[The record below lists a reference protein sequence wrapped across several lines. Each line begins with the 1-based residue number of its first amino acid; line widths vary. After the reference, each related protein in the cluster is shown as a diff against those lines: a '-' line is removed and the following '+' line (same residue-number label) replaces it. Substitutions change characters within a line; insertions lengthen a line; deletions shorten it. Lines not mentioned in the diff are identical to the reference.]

1 MFGIGGFELFLILLF
16 GFLIFGPEKLPDIA
30 KTVGKAIA
38 KFRSAQEEMN
48 GVLKGE
54 VFDKDS
60 DEPFKNPLDMIDNAA
75 AKASKAS
82 ESAKKTAA
90 QVSEKAESFS
100 ERKARYDRERAA
112 KKAAEAAAAAE
123 NSGAE
128 AAAGATA
135 AGSAVAAQVE
145 KPAEKPRPSAAELY
159 GTAAKVPSEK
169 AAASV
174 SEQTAEPA
182 SAEGKGE

>member
-60 DEPFKNPLDMIDNAA
+60 DEPFKNPLDTIDNAA

-82 ESAKKTAA
+82 ESAKKTAT
-90 QVSEKAESFS
+90 QVAEKAESFS

-123 NSGAE
+123 GAGAE
-128 AAAGATA
+128 AAGVAGAA
-135 AGSAVAAQVE
+135 AVAATV
-145 KPAEKPRPSAAELY
+145 KPVEKPRPSAAELY
-159 GTAAKVPSEK
+159 GTAP
-169 AAASV
+169 AASQA
-174 SEQTAEPA
+174 SASDQAAEPA
-182 SAEGKGE
+182 STEGKGE

>member
-1 MFGIGGFELFLILLF
+1 MFGIGGFEFFLILLF
-16 GFLIFGPEKLPDIA
+16 GFLIFGPEKLPELA
-30 KTVGKAIA
+30 KTAGKAIA
-38 KFRSAQEEMN
+38 KFRAAQEEMN

-60 DEPFKNPLDMIDNAA
+60 DEPFKNPLDAIDNAA
-75 AKASKAS
+75 AKAQKAS

-112 KKAAEAAAAAE
+112 KKAAEAEAAAKAE
-123 NSGAE
+123 QVAEGAT
-128 AAAGATA
+128 AAAGAVA
-135 AGSAVAAQVE
+135 AAAVAE

-159 GTAAKVPSEK
+159 GTAP
-169 AAASV
+169 AAS
-174 SEQTAEPA
+174 AA
-182 SAEGKGE
+182 SASSTEGKGE

>member
-16 GFLIFGPEKLPDIA
+16 GFLIFGPEKLPEIA

-82 ESAKKTAA
+82 DSAKKTAT
-90 QVSEKAESFS
+90 QVAEKAESFS

-123 NSGAE
+123 GEGAQAAE
-128 AAAGATA
+128 AAAA
-135 AGSAVAAQVE
+135 AST
-145 KPAEKPRPSAAELY
+145 EKPRPSAAELY
-159 GTAAKVPSEK
+159 GTTPAASPAQAK
-169 AAASV
+169 AAD
-174 SEQTAEPA
+174 EPA
-182 SAEGKGE
+182 VEVSTEGKGE

>member
-82 ESAKKTAA
+82 ESAKKTAT
-90 QVSEKAESFS
+90 QVAEKAESFS
-100 ERKARYDRERAA
+100 ERKARYDRERVA

-123 NSGAE
+123 GEGAQ
-128 AAAGATA
+128 AAAGAA
-135 AGSAVAAQVE
+135 VVAAST
-145 KPAEKPRPSAAELY
+145 EKPRPSAAELY
-159 GTAAKVPSEK
+159 GTAP
-169 AAASV
+169 AASPAQAKAD
-174 SEQTAEPA
+174 EKPAAEA
-182 SAEGKGE
+182 STEGKGE